1 MNYDAKGKTR
11 PQVGSGPLITS
22 AVLVGAGTFLVLT
35 GLAVGSSHLLSV
47 SPAKG
52 EGDGGATERAGETE
66 VCASPSR
73 GGARYG
79 RLAEREPDP
88 GGQRFVTLRPRVA
101 VTG

>member
-11 PQVGSGPLITS
+11 PQIRSGPLITG

-47 SPAKG
+47 TRQRVREMEVPPNELAKQKY
-52 EGDGGATERAGETE
+52 AQARAA
-66 VCASPSR
+66 VA
-73 GGARYG
+73 ARYG